1 MNRQLSEIQIRG
13 TCRELIARGKLVS
26 GRRLRRELA
35 ERFGAVGNTARVFQI
50 WREETREV
58 ASVPSS
64 PALPFKVALPFDALP
79 FDVIELQRRLQIA
92 EAAAADN
99 HARAERAEFREQAH
113 QDRWAMEVDRLRQ
126 EALARPNQL
135 AQIRTLSDQVHRLT
149 VELHAVR
156 SALVR
161 QDMP

>member
-13 TCRELIARGKLVS
+13 TCRELIARGKVVS

-35 ERFGAVGNTARVFQI
+35 DRFGSVGNTARVFQI

-58 ASVPSS
+58 SAGPPQ
-64 PALPFKVALPFDALP
+64 PALPTDI
-79 FDVIELQRRLQIA
+79 IEIQRRLQIA
-92 EAAAADN
+92 EAAAAHN
-99 HARAERAEFREQAH
+99 LARAERAEYREQAH

-126 EALARPNQL
+126 EARARPNQL
-135 AQIRTLSDQVHRLT
+135 AQIRALSDQVHRLT

-161 QDMP
+161 DIDS

>member
-1 MNRQLSEIQIRG
+1 MVNLQLSEIQIRG
-13 TCRELIARGKLVS
+13 TCRELIALGTLVS

-35 ERFGAVGNTARVFQI
+35 DRFGFVGNTARVFQI
-50 WREETREV
+50 WREETRDV
-58 ASVPSS
+58 GSVPPL
-64 PALPFKVALPFDALP
+64 PALPA
-79 FDVIELQRRLQIA
+79 DVTELQRCLQIA

-99 HARAERAEFREQAH
+99 LARAERAELREQAH

-161 QDMP
+161 QDPDT